1 MAKRGAKFAIQTC
14 TVYRHARLFFRKLYT
29 HSTSLLKKPKK
40 NQKFKKTKK
49 VNKQRGVP
57 WAVVGARV
65 GNGAVQVGS
74 RLLSE
79 LG

>member
-29 HSTSLLKKPKK
+29 HSTSLLKKTKKKPKFKK
-40 NQKFKKTKK
+40 NQKSKQTKS
-49 VNKQRGVP
+49 VP